1 MIRNWLLCLVRVYG
15 LQSRPHAPAFQ
26 FYSFWESIG
35 LIMILTVCVG
45 SLMPH
50 MPELSVEV
58 PDKLVHLLAYGSLTY
73 WWGMLYPRTAPR
85 WVFSGLFIVLGVTLE
100 FAQRTTGYRTFDILD
115 MVANAGGVLLG
126 RLAVETPLA
135 GLLAALDRLMVRLRA
150 QVG

>member
-1 MIRNWLLCLVRVYG
+1 
-15 LQSRPHAPAFQ
+15 
-26 FYSFWESIG
+26 
-35 LIMILTVCVG
+35 MILTVCVG

-58 PDKLVHLLAYGSLTY
+58 PDKPVHLLAYGSLTY

-135 GLLAALDRLMVRLRA
+135 GLLAALGACRA
-150 QVG
+150 FTRIAMAVVPETIAATYRQTPTP